1 MILTTCD
8 FIPNKKIKEILGIV
22 LGNTV
27 RAKNFAKDFTAALK
41 NLVGGEIS
49 EYTDLF
55 REARSQALFR
65 IEEEARKIGADG
77 IINIRFVT
85 ASVMQGAAELFAYG
99 TTVKFED

>member
-27 RAKNFAKDFTAALK
+27 RAKSFAKDFTAALK

-49 EYTDLF
+49 EYTDLL

-65 IEEEARKIGADG
+65 MEEEARKIGADG
-77 IINIRFVT
+77 VINIRFVT
-85 ASVMQGAAELFAYG
+85 ASVMQGAAELLAYG
-99 TTVKFED
+99 TAVKFED

>member
-27 RAKNFAKDFTAALK
+27 RAKSFAKDFTAALK

-49 EYTDLF
+49 EYTDLL

-65 IEEEARKIGADG
+65 MEEEARKIGADG
-77 IINIRFVT
+77 VINIRFVT
-85 ASVMQGAAELFAYG
+85 ASVMKGAAEHLVYG
-99 TTVKFED
+99 TYVKFED